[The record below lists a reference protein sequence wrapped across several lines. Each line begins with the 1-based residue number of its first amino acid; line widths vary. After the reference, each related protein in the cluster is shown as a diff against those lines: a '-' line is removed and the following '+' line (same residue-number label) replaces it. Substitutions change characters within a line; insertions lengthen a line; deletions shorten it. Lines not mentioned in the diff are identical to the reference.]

1 MENLK
6 SYLDGE
12 LDLAQQTE
20 VETHLR
26 NDAQLQEMVEE
37 FRTISSTLKT
47 AETGEPY
54 GLDKLE
60 ERLAN
65 SGKLTLIE
73 RKNLWRKATTWSAS
87 SALVILIAAVTFP
100 VFARAK
106 SIAKNTDA
114 SATVASAKASQESFS
129 GAVASPQDSKMIAGA
144 SEGSTDSPKIEGR
157 FRDGQ
162 ASSSLSNSTESQA
175 QADAMKEQAYDAQ
188 PLDGVERSKAN
199 ASASNLNLSQGDKM
213 AKMKAPIAGKT
224 YSEPESDFKSQMRF
238 EKNKSAQAVKGPQ
251 DTPQGIY
258 LERAGETQI
267 KVEDVGRAV
276 NEATGMAQSLDGFV
290 VNSNIQNR
298 TEGGMATM
306 TLRVPT
312 KNFQTAMERLEKMG
326 ERLTS
331 NSTSQDITTDMVDN
345 GTRMVSWAD
354 EEKRVMDALAKAKD
368 ENRKYYLRQE
378 LSQIRVNLEAYR
390 VQVKSLK
397 QRAEFSTINATFLSG
412 DQADKPGTPSN
423 NWSGNAYKGAK
434 DSLSSVG
441 QLLGVVGIYFLV
453 FSPIWL
459 PFVVVALMIRKKSQG

>member
-37 FRTISSTLKT
+37 FRAISSTLKT

-87 SALVILIAAVTFP
+87 SALVILIATITFP

-106 SIAKNTDA
+106 SIAKNVDKSA
-114 SATVASAKASQESFS
+114 SMAQTETMLANGSLETSSPQMDAKAS
-129 GAVASPQDSKMIAGA
+129 GA
-144 SEGSTDSPKIEGR
+144 
-157 FRDGQ
+157 
-162 ASSSLSNSTESQA
+162 ASSPSINAPSTQGRMRSQFGGGAETPTESQT
-175 QADAMKEQAYDAQ
+175 QTDAMKEQAYDVQ
-188 PLDGVERSKAN
+188 PLDGVERSKADT
-199 ASASNLNLSQGDKM
+199 SASNLNLSQKGKAE
-213 AKMKAPIAGKT
+213 AKPNT
-224 YSEPESDFKSQMRF
+224 TSQWYSEPESDFKSQMRL
-238 EKNKSAQAVKGPQ
+238 EKNKSAQTVKGPQ

-258 LERAGETQI
+258 LERAGEAQV

-276 NEATGMAQSLDGFV
+276 NEATGMAQGLDGFV

-298 TEGGMATM
+298 TDGGMATM

-326 ERLTS
+326 ERLSS
-331 NSTSQDITTDMVDN
+331 NSTSQDITTEMVDN

-390 VQVKSLK
+390 AQVKSLK
-397 QRAEFSTINATFLSG
+397 QRAEFSTINATFVSG
-412 DQADKPGTPSN
+412 DQAEKLGAPSGN

-434 DSLSSVG
+434 DNLSSVG
-441 QLLGVVGIYFLV
+441 QMVGVVGIYFLV

-459 PFVVVALMIRKKSQG
+459 PFVIAALVIRKKTQG